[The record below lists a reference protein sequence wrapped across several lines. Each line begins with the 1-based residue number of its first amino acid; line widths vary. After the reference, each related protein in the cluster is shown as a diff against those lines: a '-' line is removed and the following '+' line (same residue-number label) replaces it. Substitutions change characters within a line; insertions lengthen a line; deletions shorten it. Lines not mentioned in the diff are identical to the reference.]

1 MKKLILILALVI
13 GGLTVYA
20 QEDDFN
26 AIHYKEIEKSIT
38 NSSSNL
44 YYPNLMERYK
54 MGDST
59 LTIQEM
65 RHLYYGYVFQP
76 EYIPTDVSEYNG
88 KMVEILSKKIFTAQ
102 DYDKVLEYADTLLE
116 EDPFNLRAINA
127 KLLVYAQNNN
137 TDAYKKNAQKRKIIQ
152 DAVVSTG
159 DGMSEKTPFYV
170 IKVAHEYDLLGFL
183 GFKFGGEDKVV
194 KNCNYLTLAPNR
206 FGVDKIYFE
215 ISPVLKYV
223 TKHGGKL

>member
-1 MKKLILILALVI
+1 MRNLILLFALVT
-13 GGLTVYA
+13 GSLAVYA
-20 QEDDFN
+20 QEDDFK
-26 AIHYKEIEKSIT
+26 AINYKEIEQHIS
-38 NSSSNL
+38 NSTSNL

-59 LTIQEM
+59 LTIEEM
-65 RHLYYGYVFQP
+65 RHLYYGFVFQP
-76 EYIPTDVSEYNG
+76 EYVPTDVSEYNA
-88 KMVEILSKKIFTAQ
+88 KMADALSKKIFTAQ
-102 DYDKVLEYADTLLE
+102 DYDKILEYADALLK

-127 KLLVYAQNNN
+127 KLLVYAQKNNAE
-137 TDAYKKNAQKRKIIQ
+137 AYKKNAEKRKIIQ
-152 DAVVSTG
+152 DAIVSSG

-183 GFKFGGEDKVV
+183 GYKFGGVDKIV
-194 KNCNYLTLAPNR
+194 KNCNYLSLATNR
-206 FGVDKIYFE
+206 YGVDKVFFE